1 MRVPVDW
8 LGEYVE
14 LPQGVTGAQ
23 IAADLVAVGLEEE
36 GLHTSGVGGPL
47 VVGRVL
53 EKHPE
58 PQKNG
63 RTINWCQVDVGDAN
77 GSGEPQGI
85 VCGAHNF
92 EPGDLVAVILPGGV
106 LPTPQGPQ
114 TIAARKTYGHVSAG
128 MICSVR
134 ELGIG
139 DDHDGII
146 VLPRLLGQ
154 DRVDELGLAPGDDLV
169 GVLGLDREVV
179 EVNVTPDRGYCFS
192 VRGVAREYSHS
203 TGAAFVD
210 PADLP
215 VDPATDAGYA
225 VELAD
230 QDPLDGVP
238 GCDRYVARTVR
249 GIDLTRQ
256 TPEWMARRLT
266 EAGMRPIGLAVDVT
280 NYVMLALG
288 QPLHA
293 FDLQT
298 LDSPILVRRARAGE
312 RLRTLDDV
320 DRPLDP
326 EDLLITCG
334 SDGERILALAG
345 VMGGEDGE
353 ITPGTTTDVLIESAH
368 FDSRTVARSSRR
380 HRLSSEAAKR
390 FERGVDPAVADA
402 AAQLA
407 VDLLVEHGGG
417 SADPAI
423 TDRDLRAGGPAV
435 IPLDLG
441 LPSRYVGVDYPEERV
456 REILGMIGCR
466 LEDAP
471 AEASDDRGAP
481 GSPETSAT
489 PSAARVL
496 VTPPSWRPDLTDAPT
511 LVEEVARIDGYDRI
525 PSVVPRAVGGR
536 GLTHGQRSRR
546 TVAAA
551 LAGQGLHEVLTYPF
565 VGEQRLDE
573 LALTESDPRRRA
585 LRLANPLSDESPLM
599 RTELL
604 QTLPDIL
611 RRNLSRG
618 AKDVALF
625 EIDTVTLPDGAAA
638 APVPGV
644 GVRPDDG
651 VLQQIRAAVPT
662 QPWHV
667 ALIASGQAERSGWW
681 GAGRPLDVTDV
692 VAWAHTVC
700 DALGVPVVRRPAGRP
715 PFHPGRCVE
724 LALQDG
730 TTVGWAGELHPQVLQ
745 RLGLPPRTAAAELD
759 LDVLV
764 TASDHRTQVRPLS
777 TQPMASSD
785 VALVVGRAARYADV
799 AGSLRLGAGPLLESL
814 ELFDVYVG
822 DQIGPDQHSLAFRMH
837 FRAPDRTLTTEEVNA
852 ARDAA
857 VARAAEDHGAVQR

>member
-14 LPQGVTGAQ
+14 LPQDVTGER
-23 IAADLVAVGLEEE
+23 IAAALVSVGLEEE

-63 RTINWCQVDVGDAN
+63 KTINWCQVDVADAN
-77 GSGEPQGI
+77 GTGEPQGI

-92 EPGDLVAVILPGGV
+92 EVGDLVAVILPGGV
-106 LPTPQGPQ
+106 LPTPQGPL
-114 TIAARKTYGHVSAG
+114 TISARKTYGHVSAG

-139 DDHDGII
+139 DDHEGII

-154 DRVDELGLAPGDDLV
+154 DRVEQLGLTPGDDLV

-192 VRGVAREYSHS
+192 IRGIAREYSHA
-203 TGAAFVD
+203 TGAAYRD

-215 VDPATDAGYA
+215 VDAATQDGYA
-225 VELAD
+225 VELRD
-230 QDPLDGVP
+230 EHPRDGEVA
-238 GCDRYVARTVR
+238 GCDRYVARVVR
-249 GIDLTRQ
+249 GMDLTRQ

-293 FDLQT
+293 FDLDT
-298 LDSPILVRRARAGE
+298 LDSPIVIRRARAGE

-320 DRPLDP
+320 DRELDP

-334 SDGERILALAG
+334 PDGERILALAG

-353 ITPGTTTDVLIESAH
+353 VTPGTTTDVLIESAH
-368 FDSRTVARSSRR
+368 FDPRTVARTSRR

-390 FERGVDPAVADA
+390 FERGVDPAVAAA

-417 SADPAI
+417 TADPAI
-423 TDRDLRAGGPAV
+423 TDRDERPSSTMAPIRMELA
-435 IPLDLG
+435 
-441 LPSRYVGVDYPEERV
+441 LPSRYVGVDYPAARIVEVLEA
-456 REILGMIGCR
+456 IGCTV
-466 LEDAP
+466 E
-471 AEASDDRGAP
+471 EAGD
-481 GSPETSAT
+481 GSVS
-489 PSAARVL
+489 V
-496 VTPPSWRPDLTDAPT
+496 VPPTWRPDLTDAPT
-511 LVEEVARIDGYDRI
+511 LVEEVARIDGYDKI
-525 PSVVPRAVGGR
+525 PSVVPRATGGR

-546 TVAAA
+546 AVAAA
-551 LAGQGLHEVLTYPF
+551 LAGSGLQEVLTYPF
-565 VGEQRLDE
+565 VGEGRFDE
-573 LALTESDPRRRA
+573 LALPSDDPRRAA
-585 LRLANPLSDESPLM
+585 LRLANPLSDEAPLM

-604 QTLPDIL
+604 QTLPEAL
-611 RRNLSRG
+611 RRNVSRG
-618 AKDVALF
+618 NRDVALF
-625 EIDTVTLPDGAAA
+625 EIDTVTLPDHAAK

-644 GVRPDDG
+644 GTRPDDET
-651 VLQQIRAAVPT
+651 LSSIRDAVPT

-667 ALIASGQAERSGWW
+667 AVMAAGQADRAGWW
-681 GAGRPLDVTDV
+681 GSGRHVDVTDV
-692 VAWAHTVC
+692 AAWAHAVADT
-700 DALGVPVVRRPAGRP
+700 LGVPVRRNPAERA

-724 LALQDG
+724 LTLADG
-730 TTVGWAGELHPQVLQ
+730 TTVGWAGELHPKVVQ
-745 RLGLPPRTAAAELD
+745 RLGLPGRTAAAELD
-759 LDVLV
+759 LEVLV
-764 TASDHRTQVRPLS
+764 RASDHRTQARPLS
-777 TQPMASSD
+777 THPPAASD
-785 VALVVGRAARYADV
+785 VALVVPLSTRYGDV
-799 AGSLRLGAGPLLESL
+799 EESLRAGAGDLLESI

-822 DQIGPDQHSLAFRMH
+822 DQLGTDQQSLAYRMH
-837 FRAPDRTLTTEEVNA
+837 FRAPDRTLTTEEVNT

-857 VARAAEDHGAVQR
+857 VARAAQDHGAVQR

>member
-14 LPQGVTGAQ
+14 LPEGVTGEQ

-63 RTINWCQVDVGDAN
+63 KTINWCQVDVGDAN

-106 LPTPQGPQ
+106 LPTPQGPL
-114 TIAARKTYGHVSAG
+114 TISARKTYGHVSAG

-146 VLPRLLGQ
+146 VLPRLLGEQ
-154 DRVDELGLAPGDDLV
+154 RVADLGLAPGDDLV

-192 VRGVAREYSHS
+192 IRGIAREYSHS
-203 TGAAFVD
+203 TGAAYRD

-215 VDPATDAGYA
+215 VDPPTDGGYA
-225 VELAD
+225 VELRDEA
-230 QDPLDGVP
+230 PRDGEVA
-238 GCDRYVARTVR
+238 GCDRYVARVVR

-293 FDLQT
+293 FDLAT
-298 LDSPILVRRARAGE
+298 LDSPIVVRRARAGE

-320 DRPLDP
+320 DRELDP

-334 SDGERILALAG
+334 PDGERILALAG

-353 ITPGTTTDVLIESAH
+353 VTPGRTTDVLIESAH
-368 FDSRTVARSSRR
+368 FDARTVARTSRR
-380 HRLSSEAAKR
+380 HKLSSEAAKR
-390 FERGVDPAVADA
+390 FERGVDPAVTAA

-417 SADPAI
+417 TADPAI
-423 TDRDLRAGGPAV
+423 TDRDERATTTMPA
-435 IPLDLG
+435 IHLDLG
-441 LPSRYVGVDYPEERV
+441 MPTAYVGVDYSPARV
-456 REILGMIGCR
+456 VEVLTMIGC
-466 LEDAP
+466 E
-471 AEASDDRGAP
+471 
-481 GSPETSAT
+481 
-489 PSAARVL
+489 
-496 VTPPSWRPDLTDAPT
+496 VTPEDETLPGTVSVVPPTWRPDLTDAPT
-511 LVEEVARIDGYDRI
+511 LVEEVARIDGYDKI
-525 PSVVPRAVGGR
+525 PSVVPRAIGGR
-536 GLTHGQRSRR
+536 GLTHAQRSRR
-546 TVAAA
+546 AVAGA
-551 LAGQGLHEVLTYPF
+551 LAGLGLQEVLTYPF
-565 VGEQRLDE
+565 IGATRFDE
-573 LALTESDPRRRA
+573 LGLGADDPRRAA
-585 LRLANPLSDESPLM
+585 LRLANPLSDEAPLM

-604 QTLPDIL
+604 QTLPEAL
-611 RRNLSRG
+611 RRNISRG
-618 AKDVALF
+618 TRDVALF
-625 EIDTVTLPDGAAA
+625 EIDTVTLPDHSAS
-638 APVPGV
+638 APVPDV
-644 GVRPDDG
+644 GQRPDDET
-651 VLQQIRAAVPT
+651 LQAIRAAVPG

-667 ALIASGQAERSGWW
+667 AVVAAGLADRAGWW
-681 GAGRPLDVTDV
+681 GSGRHLDVTDV
-692 VAWAHTVC
+692 AAWAHAVADT
-700 DALGVPVVRRPAGRP
+700 LGVELRRRPAGRA

-724 LALQDG
+724 LTLSDG
-730 TTVGWAGELHPQVLQ
+730 TTVGWAGELHPKVNQ
-745 RLGLPPRTAAAELD
+745 RLGLPERTSAAELD
-759 LDVLV
+759 LEVLV
-764 TASDHRTQVRPLS
+764 RASDHRTQVSHLS
-777 TQPMASSD
+777 TQPMAASD
-785 VALVVGRAARYADV
+785 VALVVPLSVRYGDV
-799 AGSLRLGAGPLLESL
+799 EESLRAGAGDLLESIA
-814 ELFDVYVG
+814 LFDVYVG
-822 DQIGPDQHSLAFRMH
+822 DQIGADQQSLAFRMH

-857 VARAAEDHGAVQR
+857 VARAARDHGAVQR